1 MFGLGELVIA
11 PISYLDLGNF
21 KVNSSTDKNCSLL
34 TYLDLAIGPSS
45 IATES
50 AFSTRSGNRMKSE
63 AVASLNMA
71 MTTQSA
77 QVTDTSSRNVFFK
90 QSRAVLSATTDSKG
104 MNTIKDSLNEIIKG
118 YVGNKDYEHIS
129 DDNLSPKSEDTKDDD
144 NITSEYT
151 KSSGK
156 WLYQRWTQTA

>member
-1 MFGLGELVIA
+1 
-11 PISYLDLGNF
+11 
-21 KVNSSTDKNCSLL
+21 
-34 TYLDLAIGPSS
+34 
-45 IATES
+45 
-50 AFSTRSGNRMKSE
+50 
-63 AVASLNMA
+63 
-71 MTTQSA
+71 
-77 QVTDTSSRNVFFK
+77 
-90 QSRAVLSATTDSKG
+90 